1 MIGALPRATLLIGE
15 GSVRIRRPNAPCDA
29 NERVASVEPAEC
41 RAVQSGTCDVCLT
54 GRGHSARAAN
64 KLYTNNWR
72 LVCLHTP
79 VSSLS
84 RESAT
89 ALPWA
94 LPYALGIPLYGFLY
108 TALKFPFTLK

>member
-15 GSVRIRRPNAPCDA
+15 GSVHIRRPNAPCDA

-41 RAVQSGTCDVCLT
+41 RAVESGTCDVCLT

-79 VSSLS
+79 VCRLAAVS
-84 RESAT
+84 RVR
-89 ALPWA
+89 
-94 LPYALGIPLYGFLY
+94 Y
-108 TALKFPFTLK
+108 TACTL

>member
-15 GSVRIRRPNAPCDA
+15 GSVHIRRPNAPCDA

-41 RAVQSGTCDVCLT
+41 RAVESGTCDVCLT

-79 VSSLS
+79 VCRLAAVS
-84 RESAT
+84 RVRYT
-89 ALPWA
+89 RLRGGALPCNGRPDRYRSGQYVA
-94 LPYALGIPLYGFLY
+94 
-108 TALKFPFTLK
+108 